1 MAATKRV
8 KAATPTHR
16 GVSWPSIMASEIQSL
31 AVPSASA
38 KVRTI
43 TPMSRVRR
51 SVQALRAVRRSGPS
65 RCGATGR
72 NLAAAHNVRARPS
85 RATAPRW
92 TAIGTPRAVAA
103 TPPAAPATLPR
114 LQPAWNRGITV
125 RRSRRST
132 SAPST
137 FIATSHTPVPTPYV
151 NSPTAVPT
159 TDPTV
164 SSAHTPAPTSPMALS
179 TAPPRTTAAA
189 PHRSTKR
196 PADGSA
202 STDPAAIASNSRPR
216 EPLSRSRPSR
226 TSGTRARRVA
236 KRNPLRAKTRPTALR
251 AVVSCTGPVNRLRRL
266 IRTRLSPAAPAC
278 PGSGAAARTCC
289 RSRRPRP
296 AGLAGRR

>member
-1 MAATKRV
+1 MPAC
-8 KAATPTHR
+8 
-16 GVSWPSIMASEIQSL
+16 
-31 AVPSASA
+31 
-38 KVRTI
+38 
-43 TPMSRVRR
+43 
-51 SVQALRAVRRSGPS
+51 RSGPS
-65 RCGATGR
+65 RWGATGR
-72 NLAAAHNVRARPS
+72 NLPAAVNVMARPS
-85 RATAPRW
+85 SATEPRW
-92 TAIGTPRAVAA
+92 TAMGTPRAVAA

-179 TAPPRTTAAA
+179 TAPARTTAAA

-226 TSGTRARRVA
+226 MSGTRARRVA

-251 AVVSCTGPVNRLRRL
+251 AVVSCTGPVEPAQAADPHPPF
-266 IRTRLSPAAPAC
+266 TR
-278 PGSGAAARTCC
+278 RTCAPRI
-289 RSRRPRP
+289 RSGSTDMLSVSSPSTSWSRGSAVTTRHTVVRGVSA
-296 AGLAGRR
+296 AG